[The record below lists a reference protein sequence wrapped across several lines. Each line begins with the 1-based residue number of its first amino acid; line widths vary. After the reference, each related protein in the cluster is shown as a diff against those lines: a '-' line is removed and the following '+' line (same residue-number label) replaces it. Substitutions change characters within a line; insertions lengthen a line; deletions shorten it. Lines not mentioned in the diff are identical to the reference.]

1 MFKVAFQLSAFKG
14 EQSRARSEAALR
26 ALLHALFTI
35 DRLWLRSNPKTPRL
49 YSSGVF
55 YRAEPIGEERW
66 RDIPSVLR
74 EGWGDC
80 EDLAC
85 WRAAELVEREGIAAQ
100 PSYTWRRRPGIS
112 IYHIVVRHANGT
124 IEDPSR
130 RLGMGTPEDRLMRR
144 LTGAVE

>member
-1 MFKVAFQLSAFKG
+1 VFKVQIVLNAFKG
-14 EQSRARSEAALR
+14 EKSRQQSEMALR
-26 ALLHALFTI
+26 VLLNALFTI
-35 DRLWLRSNPKTPRL
+35 DCMWLRSHPGTPRL

-74 EGWGDC
+74 DGWGDC

-85 WRAAELVEREGIAAQ
+85 WRAAELVEREGIAAR
-100 PSYTWRRRPGIS
+100 PTYRWRRRPGIT
-112 IYHIVVRHANGT
+112 IYHIVVRLPDGR

-130 RLGMGTPEDRLMRR
+130 KLGMGTPEDRLMRK

>member
-1 MFKVAFQLSAFKG
+1 VFKVEIVLHAFKG
-14 EQSRARSEAALR
+14 EDSRVRSEQALR
-26 ALLHALFTI
+26 VLLDALFTI
-35 DRLWLRSNPKTPRL
+35 DRQWLRSNPNAPRI

-85 WRAAELVEREGIAAQ
+85 WRAAELVEREGIAAR
-100 PSYTWRRRPGIS
+100 PSYRWRRRPGIS
-112 IYHIVVRHANGT
+112 IYHIVVRLPNGR

-130 RLGMGTPEDRLMRR
+130 KLGMGTPEDHLMRK
-144 LTGAVE
+144 LTGAVG

>member
-1 MFKVAFQLSAFKG
+1 VFKVNFVLSAFKG
-14 EQSRARSEAALR
+14 ENTRSRSEAALR
-26 ALLHALFTI
+26 VLLHALFTI
-35 DRLWLRSNPKTPRL
+35 DRMWLRSNPNAPRI
-49 YSSGVF
+49 YQSGVF

-85 WRAAELVEREGIAAQ
+85 WRAAELVEREGVAAR

-112 IYHIVVRHANGT
+112 IYHIVVRLPDGRT
-124 IEDPSR
+124 EDPSR
-130 RLGMGTPEDRLMRR
+130 KLGMGTPEDRLMRR